1 MWRSYNL
8 EEIKT
13 DHPAHPFR
21 LVRMPEHI
29 AFPIR
34 MHIHV
39 SLYIYIHVDAV
50 QITAIC
56 IGMRAGEGRIAALRI
71 GMRATVDGAPAG

>member
-1 MWRSYNL
+1 MY
-8 EEIKT
+8 
-13 DHPAHPFR
+13 
-21 LVRMPEHI
+21 
-29 AFPIR
+29 
-34 MHIHV
+34 
-39 SLYIYIHVDAV
+39 LYIYIHVDAV